1 MDVNE
6 IHAPNYRELVVK
18 RVYEGLKE
26 IEFLM
31 KYMPDYPEGVFPEK
45 SFFYSVLSTIYPYWT
60 KNLVE
65 EWRKKR
71 SVAHSTDRQEMVEI
85 IPDILEE
92 INKLLLYPSNYDL
105 ILLFLWS
112 LARIK

>member
-6 IHAPNYRELVVK
+6 IHVTNYRELAVK

-31 KYMPDYPEGVFPEK
+31 KYMPDYPEGVSPEK
-45 SFFYSVLSTIYPYWT
+45 LFFCPVLSTIYPDWT

-71 SVAHSTDRQEMVEI
+71 SVAQSIDRQEIVEI
-85 IPDILEE
+85 IPDILKE

-105 ILLFLWS
+105 ILLFLLS
-112 LARIK
+112 LARI